1 MRTWGSS
8 RAVGGGAG
16 SGVAPVP
23 GRQARQDGRREERGE
38 RDRPR
43 AVPTRST
50 PEVDQALGCIPALT
64 GIMTAA
70 FESRRAGLVVSRIMR
85 CGESPS
91 RVAVAVPSGQ
101 RLAMLI
107 RDSRAFGLCL
117 VDPNTRLLMKKFG
130 EDPSLN
136 TSDPFDT
143 LETRT
148 LATGSPLLMAAAV
161 SLDCEVV
168 RHVDLDGDYEIYV
181 GVVVGVVRGRGAVGG
196 GVVEQGCAAGAG
208 I

>member
-8 RAVGGGAG
+8 REAGAG
-16 SGVAPVP
+16 TSVP
-23 GRQARQDGRREERGE
+23 GRQASRDDRVE
-38 RDRPR
+38 RDRVR
-43 AVPTRST
+43 AVPVRPSA
-50 PEVDQALGCIPALT
+50 EVERALAILPSLT

-70 FESRRAGLVVSRIMR
+70 FEHRRAGLVVSRVMR
-85 CGESPS
+85 CGGAPA

-117 VDPNTRLLMKKFG
+117 VDGSSRLLMKKFG
-130 EDPSLN
+130 ECPALN

-148 LATGSPLLMAAAV
+148 LITRSPLLMAAAV
-161 SLDCEVV
+161 CLDCEVV
-168 RHVDLDGDYEIYV
+168 RHVDLEGDHEIYV
-181 GVVVGVVRGRGAVGG
+181 GVVLGAVAGRAAALAGG
-196 GVVEQGCAAGAG
+196 AEIDAQAGAVSPATSAGSG